1 MDACLWTFICRTAV
15 WSTENKKHATLNP
28 TTRCLSLSVFSDWT
42 SRAALHMNDWKCIIF
57 SSYLLHK
64 ISRVVNHGAAL
75 LFFFV
80 CSALETVWSCTRQAP
95 SAGTTSAVEHR
106 TVTYACTVGFIL
118 LQEVSRGTCF
128 LYLFIYLFAQLS
140 NATDLRSHGSKLWFL
155 KKLSRSI
162 NADFV
167 ICADSTMNLL

>member
-75 LFFFV
+75 LFFFFFCLFSFGNCV
-80 CSALETVWSCTRQAP
+80 ELHASSAFSWNDKRCRTQNRYICVHGRFHFAAGGITRNMF
-95 SAGTTSAVEHR
+95 
-106 TVTYACTVGFIL
+106 FI
-118 LQEVSRGTCF
+118 
-128 LYLFIYLFAQLS
+128 FIYLFICTIKQC
-140 NATDLRSHGSKLWFL
+140 NWPPK
-155 KKLSRSI
+155 SR
-162 NADFV
+162 FKTV
-167 ICADSTMNLL
+167 IP